1 MQSWFS
7 FKFYKVLMQETYI
20 EEHANN
26 AHDFFFVEV
35 VQDFGNQLNDVQLK
49 VSE

>member
-1 MQSWFS
+1 MFNVDHRQ
-7 FKFYKVLMQETYI
+7 VLHAVLVFFQII

-35 VQDFGNQLNDVQLK
+35 VQDFGNQLNDV
-49 VSE
+49 